1 MGQTS
6 SLRGDLRV
14 GLRIATA
21 QFRDLL
27 RRNTGSRRE
36 QAIFGLAILF
46 ALPFSLAVLNQAY
59 VLGTLTRGGV
69 DAPVV
74 AVARNALAPG
84 MAIVAIFGG
93 LGAAQSLAR
102 DSVRPLLLTSAPTR
116 AIVVGKV
123 LYLLATWLVPL
134 SFTLL
139 IVLAYAAGARAPLF
153 LVAVVL
159 ALLPVLALTMLVGM
173 SLGYLLWLGVNR
185 LGLPERLRRLLTA
198 SISVVVFVAAFTIG
212 ILLGQAGAA
221 PTATQ
226 LPTGEPLTPLGWYA
240 DLFFV
245 GSPMAEPLGP
255 RTVLAATLVLGAIP
269 LAFAGL
275 LRLAPRYWY
284 ATPPQADDHDPDA
297 GGTVSDFDQSPSALL
312 GRTGG
317 SPLAANQTLRV
328 TAGYLRDAYRR
339 PDQFVYLFYYLFPVV
354 AGLVSLVVDVPS
366 AAPTAVGVGLV
377 VLGVWFAG
385 GVFCLNPIGSEG
397 TMLTQIV
404 LAETPA
410 RTFVHARLLA
420 GAVVGLALAVP
431 GALLAGLTAS
441 FVSVPMAVLGTA
453 LVVCTVLTSAAV
465 ALGLGG
471 VLPTFEAIEVFDSV
485 ETLAPS
491 RLAGLIHGGLT
502 ASLLGAAVGVAAV
515 VTRPDLLSAPAR
527 LGLLGGFVATA
538 GILADGGR
546 RYAIARIRDHGREI
560 VRTDRPFVVYASIG
574 LAVLSLVIGQLIA
587 LSAVVVLGV
596 DVPIQIL
603 LPILFVVQY
612 AGYALVAVGFLYV
625 THRGFDYLDLG
636 LPSRREAGYVA
647 GGLVGT
653 LAIWAVASTAIAELG
668 LPAADHALF
677 EPGEDGT
684 PSFLLLLIP
693 LVLLVNGPVE
703 ELLYRNVIQKYL
715 DERFAGSVAIVLASA
730 LFALVH
736 IPAYATAEL
745 RAIAVTLGLLFV
757 VSCFWGV
764 LYRRSG
770 SLFVPAVIHGLY
782 NATLLAGLYLTVTM

>member
-1 MGQTS
+1 MSQAD
-6 SLRGDLRV
+6 SLGADLRV
-14 GLRIATA
+14 GLRIAAA

-27 RRNTGSRRE
+27 RRNTGTRRE
-36 QAIFGLAILF
+36 QAIFALAILF
-46 ALPFSLAVLNQAY
+46 ALPFSLAVMNQAY

-84 MAIVAIFGG
+84 MVIVAIFGG

-116 AIVVGKV
+116 AIVLGKV

-134 SFTLL
+134 SFTFL
-139 IVLAYAAGARAPLF
+139 IVFAYAAGARAPLF

-221 PTATQ
+221 PTASQ
-226 LPTGEPLTPLGWYA
+226 LPTGDPLTPLGWYA

-255 RTVLAATLVLGAIP
+255 RTALAAVLLLAAVP
-269 LAFAGL
+269 LAFATL

-284 ATPPQADDHDPDA
+284 ATPPQADEGEESPEIADVP
-297 GGTVSDFDQSPSALL
+297 SFEQPPSALI
-312 GRTGG
+312 GRTEQSVLGA
-317 SPLAANQTLRV
+317 SQTLRV

-354 AGLVSLVVDVPS
+354 AGLISVAVDVPS
-366 AAPTAVGVGLV
+366 AAPTGVGVALV

-420 GAVVGLALAVP
+420 GAAVGLALAVP
-431 GALLAGLTAS
+431 GTLLAGLTAG
-441 FVSVPMAVLGTA
+441 FVSVPAAVIGTA
-453 LVVCTVLTSAAV
+453 LVVGTVFASASV
-465 ALGLGG
+465 ALGLGA

-502 ASLLGAAVGVAAV
+502 ASLLGAAVGVAVV
-515 VTRPDLLSAPAR
+515 VTRGLLSVPAR
-527 LGLLGGFVATA
+527 LGLLAGFLVTA

-546 RYAIARIRDHGREI
+546 RYAIARIRDHGQEI
-560 VRTDRPFVVYASIG
+560 ARTDRPFVVYASIG
-574 LAVLSLVIGQLIA
+574 LAVLSLVVGQLIA
-587 LSAVVVLGV
+587 LSTVLVLGV
-596 DVPIQIL
+596 DLQITVL
-603 LPILFVVQY
+603 LPVLFVVQY
-612 AGYALVAVGFLYV
+612 AGYALVGVGFLYV
-625 THRGFDYLDLG
+625 THRGLDYLDLG
-636 LPSRREAGYVA
+636 LPSRREVGYVA
-647 GGLVGT
+647 GGLLGT
-653 LAIWAVASTAIAELG
+653 LAIWAVASAVIAGLG

-677 EPGEDGT
+677 DPGEDGD

-715 DERFAGSVAIVLASA
+715 DERFSGTVAVLVASA

-736 IPAYATAEL
+736 VPAYATAGI

-757 VSCFWGV
+757 VSSFWGA

-770 SLFVPAVIHGLY
+770 SLLVPAAIHGLY
-782 NATLLAGLYLTVTM
+782 NATLLAGLYLTLTV